1 MDTPTPILRETI
13 THPAAWTSASLGAD
27 AKSKLAYVLQQR
39 HFDAI
44 DALLKKLAS
53 TDMQAIRREDVDTGT
68 FAELARDVMAILTD
82 GAGLVVVQGP
92 TRERYTEAEFGKIFW
107 SMGLLMGSATVQNA
121 GGDRITHVTQDKNH
135 PTERGYRGSGELSP
149 HTDAYAILGLMC
161 VQRAESGGFSHAASA
176 LAIHNEIL
184 RTRPELLE
192 PLYRGT
198 RYASMDARGTPVPPT
213 AVDIPLFSNVD
224 GQLSCFFS
232 RQNSSEAV
240 RQLGQ
245 PMDPAF
251 SEACDHFERLSRDDR
266 FRIEFMLD
274 PGEIMWVNNYVL
286 VHARTEFTDSEA
298 HKRDLLRLWLNNA
311 PMRKVIPEMHLFA
324 QIYDDIFKLRAATAA
339 EKPATATS

>member
-1 MDTPTPILRETI
+1 MNTATPILRETI
-13 THPAAWTSASLGAD
+13 THPAAWTSVSLGVDPKASLR
-27 AKSKLAYVLQQR
+27 YVLQPR
-39 HFDAI
+39 HFAAI
-44 DALLKKLAS
+44 DALLKKVARV
-53 TDMQAIRREDVDTGT
+53 DMQAIRREDVDTGV
-68 FAELARDVMAILTD
+68 FAEVARDVMAILTD
-82 GAGLVVVQGP
+82 GAGMVVVQGI
-92 TRERYTEAEFGKIFW
+92 TRERYSEAAFGKIFW
-107 SMGLLMGSATVQNA
+107 SMGTLMGSAAMQNA
-121 GGDRITHVTQDKNH
+121 TGDRITHVTQDKNH

-161 VQRAESGGFSHAASA
+161 VQRAESGGVSQAASA

-192 PLYRGT
+192 ALYRGT

-251 SEACDHFERLSRDDR
+251 SEACDHFERLSRDER

-286 VHARTEFTDSEA
+286 LHARTEFTDSEN

-311 PMRKVIPEMHLFA
+311 RMRAVIPEMHLFA
-324 QIYDDIFKLRAATAA
+324 QIYSDIFKLRADTARL
-339 EKPATATS
+339 PATARP

>member
-1 MDTPTPILRETI
+1 
-13 THPAAWTSASLGAD
+13 
-27 AKSKLAYVLQQR
+27 
-39 HFDAI
+39 
-44 DALLKKLAS
+44 
-53 TDMQAIRREDVDTGT
+53 
-68 FAELARDVMAILTD
+68 
-82 GAGLVVVQGP
+82 VQGI

-107 SMGLLMGSATVQNA
+107 SMGTLMGSAAMQNA
-121 GGDRITHVTQDKNH
+121 GGDRIAHVTQDKNH

-161 VQRAESGGFSHAASA
+161 VQRAESGGFSHASSA

-184 RTRPELLE
+184 HTRPELLE

-240 RQLGQ
+240 RQLGR

-251 SEACDHFERLSRDDR
+251 SQACDHFERLSRDER

-311 PMRKVIPEMHLFA
+311 PMRAVIPEMHLFA
-324 QIYDDIFKLRAATAA
+324 QIYNDIFKLRAEAA
-339 EKPATATS
+339 RAPATTGR